1 MIFFNK
7 IAWRRVPVSP
17 GSYSARYWSCPPTSE
32 RMRVASRAF
41 LLELNMKKCFKCG
54 EEKELSE
61 FYKHKK
67 MADGHLNKCKQC
79 TKKDANNYQ
88 NGINRNK
95 YLEYQRSKPKT
106 EHSLEVTKSW
116 SKRFPQRKLAQNAV
130 SIAVRSGKLIKLHC
144 FVCGKKAE
152 AHHPDYDRPL
162 DVIWLCPSH
171 HKQLHAEARK
181 TN

>member
-1 MIFFNK
+1 
-7 IAWRRVPVSP
+7 
-17 GSYSARYWSCPPTSE
+17 
-32 RMRVASRAF
+32 
-41 LLELNMKKCFKCG
+41 MKKCFKCG